1 MQLVNKPLQI
11 CKGNWAPDKDV
22 TGSRDAK
29 VLPKTLPY
37 KQHTSLKWTPVPWLG
52 VLTLGGQYKNESIG
66 LIPVVMISDK
76 KGIADARSMAS
87 LNKYNWEN
95 IRNDTYV
102 MFLTK
107 KSKAWYAKVE
117 KIILHPEYNED
128 TLTTIAFLNLEYD
141 LKKMEGKM
149 LRWPFRFSNV
159 TQTNTEVF
167 AIGYSNRSQ
176 IFEQIL
182 FRMDHV
188 KLGEC
193 KAFYFVEDMGL
204 SVWGPGCSLPARF
217 VDFEPFVPWIMSNM
231 ETRRNYWQP
240 ESIGVRPEKFRDKWM
255 LWRLTD
261 TSLAL
266 RPLNLIGD
274 QEIETVHGQCDDDNM
289 RSDQLI
295 YKEVTEFTTRRGLNR
310 RAIKATAVYGLSLY
324 DRNFNKT
331 HYTCVQVVA
340 KCSQKS
346 DSKLEYS
353 KGFEETDMFQPYVKI
368 LPVNPSSHQDVYPPY
383 VHTIKDAWEKYEYE
397 VIGTDI
403 THLIFRF
410 EFEVQ
415 GLIEVQFFGNRT
427 DAYPPIETTTALGGV
442 DRIKLVHSSPTDRTF
457 IKIHGCGLLVMTSQQ
472 NPKHIRDRHPRR
484 EEQNEEKHKTRQ
496 LLIGGING
504 GISRRRDRHSWTRI
518 GGKDRLISVKNLICK
533 IAIVI
538 EEVGLEIK
546 NDHTAKM

>member
-1 MQLVNKPLQI
+1 MCHKKLFAFILVT
-11 CKGNWAPDKDV
+11 V
-22 TGSRDAK
+22 TGIIFIFTDAK

-66 LIPVVMISDK
+66 LIPVIMISDK

-95 IRNDTYV
+95 IRNNTYV

-141 LKKMEGKM
+141 LKKMEG
-149 LRWPFRFSNV
+149 
-159 TQTNTEVF
+159 
-167 AIGYSNRSQ
+167 SQ

-182 FRMDHV
+182 FRMDHI

-274 QEIETVHGQCDDDNM
+274 QEKETVHGQCDDDNM

-427 DAYPPIETTTALGGV
+427 DAYPPIETTT
-442 DRIKLVHSSPTDRTF
+442 KLDYH
-457 IKIHGCGLLVMTSQQ
+457 KIYSCT
-472 NPKHIRDRHPRR
+472 RWRR
-484 EEQNEEKHKTRQ
+484 PYKTRT
-496 LLIGGING
+496 LKPHRPYIYKDTWMWFVSYDLTTK
-504 GISRRRDRHSWTRI
+504 SKTYKRPTSTTRRTKRRKAQNASTAYWWNKWWYFQTAGPPFLD
-518 GGKDRLISVKNLICK
+518 KDWWK
-533 IAIVI
+533 
-538 EEVGLEIK
+538 G
-546 NDHTAKM
+546 